1 MPRRYG
7 YAPRGQ
13 RCYGTHDWHSKA
25 RTNVIGALIG
35 ACLLTVCLFE
45 NSINSDVFHSWIKED
60 LLPKL
65 PKNSV
70 LVLDN
75 ATFHKR
81 ADTQNLIRDAGFIL
95 EYLPAYSPDLNP
107 IEHKWA
113 QVKARRRSL
122 QCSIHSLFADQ
133 SI

>member
-7 YAPRGQ
+7 YAGKGK
-13 RCYGTHDWHSKA
+13 RCFGKHDWHSKR

-35 ACLLTVCLFE
+35 ACLLTVCLFKG
-45 NSINSDVFHSWIKED
+45 SINSDVFHGWVKED

-65 PKNSV
+65 PQNSV
-70 LVLDN
+70 LVMDN

-81 ADTQNLIRDAGFIL
+81 ADTQALIQKAGVIL
-95 EYLPAYSPDLNP
+95 EYLPSYSPDLNP

-113 QVKARRRSL
+113 QAKSL
-122 QCSIHSLFADQ
+122 RKSSNCSIFSLFRLFYL
-133 SI
+133 

>member
-7 YAPRGQ
+7 YAAKGK
-13 RCYGTHDWHSKA
+13 RCFGKHDWHSKS

-35 ACLLTVCLFE
+35 ACLLTICLFE
-45 NSINSDVFHSWIKED
+45 DSINSDVFHGWIKDD
-60 LLPKL
+60 LIPKL
-65 PKNSV
+65 PQDSV
-70 LVLDN
+70 LVMDN

-81 ADTQNLIRDAGFIL
+81 ADTQALIQKAGFIL

-113 QVKARRRSL
+113 QAKNRRKSL
-122 QCSIHSLFADQ
+122 QCSINSLFADNYL
-133 SI
+133 

>member
-7 YAPRGQ
+7 YAFKGKP
-13 RCYGTHDWHSKA
+13 CLDKYDWHNKL
-25 RTNVIGALIG
+25 RTNVIGALVG
-35 ACLLTVCLFE
+35 TALLTTCLFRT
-45 NSINSDVFHSWIKED
+45 SINSEIFHTWVKED

-70 LVLDN
+70 LVMDN

-81 ADTQNLIRDAGFIL
+81 SDTKTLIEQSGFSL
-95 EYLPAYSPDLNP
+95 EFLPVYSPDLNP

-113 QVKARRRSL
+113 QAKALRKSL
-122 QCSIHSLFADQ
+122 RCSISSLFKNP
-133 SI
+133 IL

>member
-7 YAPRGQ
+7 YAHRRK

-35 ACLLTVCLFE
+35 ACLLTICLFE
-45 NSINSDVFHSWIKED
+45 TSINSDIFHSWVTQD

-70 LVLDN
+70 LVMDN

-81 ADTQNLIRDAGFIL
+81 ADTQTLIHEAGFLL
-95 EYLPAYSPDLNP
+95 EYLPVYSPDLNP

-113 QVKARRRSL
+113 QAKARRRSL
-122 QCSIHSLFADQ
+122 QCSIHSLF
-133 SI
+133 SE

>member
-7 YAPRGQ
+7 YAPAGEP
-13 RCYGTHDWHSKA
+13 CFGTHDWHSKT
-25 RTNVIGALIG
+25 RTNVIGALLG
-35 ACLLTVCLFE
+35 KNLLTAALFE
-45 NSINSDVFHSWIKED
+45 TSINSDVFYGWLTQD
-60 LLPKL
+60 LLPKI

-81 ADTQNLIRDAGFIL
+81 KDIQQEIQNAGLSL
-95 EYLPAYSPDLNP
+95 EFLPPYSPDLNP

-113 QVKARRRSL
+113 HYKANRRDL
-122 QCSIHSLFADQ
+122 QCSIYDLFANP
-133 SI
+133 SL